1 MQKCKVQWKP
11 TASETCHI
19 SVLRIKSSGVIKVGV
34 PFGGKPLSSVHHF
47 IQPPRLASSLTDLLF
62 PVLFNLQH
70 SAVEMRIGILHSFM
84 LVSLAGLISAQ
95 ETTPESTPTSTTTED
110 DGPTETSTTGS
121 QPDPTSAPPLGP
133 PDVHLK
139 VPELSVGRIELD
151 VDNLRADINL
161 NADIARLVQI
171 NAGVQISIDKV
182 NITIADVEAELEL
195 VVRLGNLVQIVNRT
209 LASLDLNPA
218 LINLLDSVGDIV
230 EGVIGAVDGLLG
242 SVTDGGTT
250 LRFLVDNLG
259 NIVQEVVGGGGDA
272 VSSIIGNY
280 KQNMTFTGQ
289 EQVLSSGL
297 IQKTYEYEELGAL
310 VNIVFN
316 SLNQIVQAQVVK
328 GGGNDGGE

>member
-1 MQKCKVQWKP
+1 MRLGLFY
-11 TASETCHI
+11 T
-19 SVLRIKSSGVIKVGV
+19 L
-34 PFGGKPLSSVHHF
+34 
-47 IQPPRLASSLTDLLF
+47 LAS
-62 PVLFNLQH
+62 V
-70 SAVEMRIGILHSFM
+70 AC
-84 LVSLAGLISAQ
+84 LISAQ
-95 ETTPESTPTSTTTED
+95 ETTPQSETTLTTTED
-110 DGPTETSTTGS
+110 GTPTETSTGTT
-121 QPDPTSAPPLGP
+121 QPDPSPTSAPLGP

-151 VDNLRADINL
+151 VDKLRADINL
-161 NADIARLVQI
+161 KADIARLVQI
-171 NAGVQISIDKV
+171 NAGVQVSIDKV

-195 VVRLGNLVQIVNRT
+195 VVRLGNLVEIVNRT

-242 SVTDGGTT
+242 SVTDGDTT

-259 NIVQEVVGGGGDA
+259 NIVQEVVGVGGDA

-280 KQNMTFTGQ
+280 RQNMTFTGQ
-289 EQVLSSGL
+289 EQILSSGL
-297 IQKTYEYEELGAL
+297 LQRTYEYEELGAL

-328 GGGNDGGE
+328 SGEGDGEEWETDD

>member
-1 MQKCKVQWKP
+1 
-11 TASETCHI
+11 
-19 SVLRIKSSGVIKVGV
+19 
-34 PFGGKPLSSVHHF
+34 
-47 IQPPRLASSLTDLLF
+47 
-62 PVLFNLQH
+62 
-70 SAVEMRIGILHSFM
+70 MRIGFFHTL
-84 LVSLAGLISAQ
+84 LLAYLAGLISAQ
-95 ETTPESTPTSTTTED
+95 ETTPESTPTSATTED
-110 DGPTETSTTGS
+110 DGPTETSTTTNP
-121 QPDPTSAPPLGP
+121 PDPTSTSPLGP

-171 NAGVQISIDKV
+171 NAGVQVGIDKV

-209 LASLDLNPA
+209 LSSLDLNPA

-259 NIVQEVVGGGGDA
+259 NIVQEVVSGGGDA

-328 GGGNDGGE
+328 GGGNDSGGE